1 MCVVG
6 VEDCGYREHCWYWE
20 CVLTLGSV
28 SFESIEVLLVLGV
41 GLELTY
47 VLRLKVFAHM
57 ALIVRVCVHM
67 VLILGEHICV
77 GIRSVCVCGIRNV
90 CNGTV

>member
-20 CVLTLGSV
+20 CMLTLGSV
-28 SFESIEVLLVLGV
+28 GFESIEVLLVLGV
-41 GLELTY
+41 LELAY
-47 VLRLKVFAHM
+47 ELRLRVLAHM
-57 ALIVRVCVHM
+57 ALIVRVRVHM

-77 GIRSVCVCGIRNV
+77 GIRSVCACGIRNI
-90 CNGTV
+90 CGGTM